1 MNPQAIQLTRE
12 MLTNLVN
19 ENKADEVAHL
29 YDREIDGVEVDEI
42 NRRNLGDGRP
52 LYSTLKFSFPD
63 GGEPVLVTVD
73 GVYSSYDSPYWQAV
87 YFSEPFTHTEIR
99 YRKITK

>member
-1 MNPQAIQLTRE
+1 MKPQAIQLTRE

-19 ENKADEVAHL
+19 ENKADEVARL
-29 YDREIDGVEVDEI
+29 YDQEINGVEVDEI

-52 LYSTLKFSFPD
+52 LYLTLKFSFPD

-73 GVYSSYDSPYWQAV
+73 GVYSSYDSPYWHAV
-87 YFSEPFTHTEIR
+87 YFSEPFTHTETR